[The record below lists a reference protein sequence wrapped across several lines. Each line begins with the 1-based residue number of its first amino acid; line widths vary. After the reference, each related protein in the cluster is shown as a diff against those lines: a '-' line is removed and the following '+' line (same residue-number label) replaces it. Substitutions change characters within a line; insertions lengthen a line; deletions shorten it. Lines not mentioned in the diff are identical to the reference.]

1 MSEDGVEYNAGR
13 ERLKEDIDD
22 AQEAEADLD
31 RHYMEEAVLATLATA
46 AWDKDQVAQAARTIN
61 WSRAD
66 FGAIASALTDAV
78 TELGVTDRILIEKK
92 LRSARI
98 RPELLADIMEGKKAK
113 DVSVILE
120 YVEIMHTQ
128 DKTHAAKAFGRE
140 YLKAIESGDGDLDA
154 AFADLIK
161 KVFSLAKEKKLFQDY
176 PVEMDAAKDFLDTL
190 NDRRQDGR
198 SWSGLDCG
206 LSHLNEVFN
215 GLGEGV
221 YILSG
226 APSCGKTTLA
236 KQIADTVAV
245 TEKVPVLFYSYE
257 QSAEELRI
265 KSLSRLASV
274 NSRAIWKGRTG
285 SKDWQ
290 KIEEAA
296 GKYLTGPGPF
306 LTVIEAG
313 RTDTVDAIRAT
324 ALMAKRRVGDR
335 PILVVLDYLQIIPA
349 GKGAPDNIREK
360 VDYNLSE
367 LRRLSR
373 DIKSPIIVIS
383 SQNREGYREN
393 KTPTLSAM
401 KESGGIEYSAD
412 AVICL
417 WRDKDGTNN
426 VERERKTHYPDS
438 PSVIRIK
445 GYVLKNRN
453 GELTTVLLDFTP
465 AWSMFSQT
473 GKEDLSYAAALGE

>member
-13 ERLKEDIDD
+13 ERLKEGIDD

-46 AWDKDQVAQAARTIN
+46 AWDKDEVAQAARTIN
-61 WSRAD
+61 WSRSD

-78 TELGVTDRILIEKK
+78 TELGVTDPILIEKK
-92 LRSARI
+92 LRGARI
-98 RPELLADIMEGKKAK
+98 QPELLADIMDGKKAK
-113 DVSVILE
+113 DVSVILK
-120 YVEIMHTQ
+120 YIEIMHAQ
-128 DKTHAAKAFGRE
+128 DKTRAAEAFGRE
-140 YLKAIESGDGDLDA
+140 YLKAIQGGDLDA
-154 AFADLIK
+154 AFADLTK
-161 KVFSLAKEKKLFQDY
+161 NVFSLAKEKKLIQDY

-215 GLGEGV
+215 GLGEVV

-285 SKDWQ
+285 SEDWK

-324 ALMAKRRVGDR
+324 ALMAKRKVGDK

-349 GKGAPDNIREK
+349 GKGVPDNIREK

-393 KTPTLSAM
+393 KSPTLSAM

-417 WRDKDGTNN
+417 WRDKAETENM
-426 VERERKTHYPDS
+426 ERERKTNYPNS
-438 PSVIRIK
+438 PSTIRIK

-465 AWSMFSQT
+465 AWSVFSET
-473 GKEDLSYAAALGE
+473 GKEDLSYSAALGE